1 MIIEYLEKNEW
12 KIKEGTMEVR
22 KNLPWKKNCR
32 KQKLRI
38 GDFVFVT
45 DPGTSFGR
53 AVYKYRKDD
62 MDELMEGDEKQKCDI
77 FLRFIEIGRAH
88 V

>member
-38 GDFVFVT
+38 GDFAFIT
-45 DPGTSFGR
+45 LSRTSFRR
-53 AVYKYRKDD
+53 AVYKYRRDNR
-62 MDELMEGDEKQKCDI
+62 EE
-77 FLRFIEIGRAH
+77 
-88 V
+88 

>member
-1 MIIEYLEKNEW
+1 
-12 KIKEGTMEVR
+12 MEVR
-22 KNLPWKKNCR
+22 KNLPIGLPWKKNCR

-53 AVYKYRKDD
+53 AVNKYRRDD
-62 MDELMEGDEKQKCDI
+62 MDELMEGDENQKCDI
-77 FLRFIEIGRAH
+77 FIRFIERLKITEDDMREFDKE
-88 V
+88 